1 MPLLAWILLFSLV
14 GSVFSILAAGLFL
27 VLPAGFRERAMPHL
41 ISFAVGALLGAA
53 FLALLPDA
61 ILHNEVDPHGLM
73 LAALLGLLGFF
84 LLEKFVLWR
93 HCHVGT
99 RHAHAVEGAGTG
111 QIGRSPGILVL
122 FGDALHNFVDGVLIA
137 AAFLTDIGLG
147 IATSLAVAAHEVP
160 QELGDFAVL
169 LGSGRSRLRAL
180 LLNILS
186 GSTTL
191 LGAVLAYFALGA
203 TEGLLPY
210 VLVVAAASF
219 IYIAVADLIPG
230 LHARFEP
237 RAIVEQIVAI
247 GLGVVVIYWA
257 HGVAH

>member
-1 MPLLAWILLFSLV
+1 MHVPLLAWILLFALLGSL
-14 GSVFSILAAGLFL
+14 FSILAAGLFL
-27 VLPAGFRERAMPHL
+27 ILPKGWRDRTMPPL

-61 ILHNEVDPHGLM
+61 ILHGGADPHRLM

-84 LLEKFVLWR
+84 LLEKLVLWR
-93 HCHVGT
+93 HCH
-99 RHAHAVEGAGTG
+99 AGACDVHGPKAG
-111 QIGRSPGILVL
+111 QIGTSPGILVL

-169 LGSGRSRLRAL
+169 LSGGRGRLRAL

-186 GSTTL
+186 GSATL
-191 LGAVLAYFALGA
+191 VGGVLAYFGLAA
-203 TEGLLPY
+203 TEGVLPY

-230 LHARFEP
+230 LHSRFQP
-237 RAIVEQIVAI
+237 GATVEQVLAI
-247 GLGVVVIYWA
+247 GAGVGVIYWA
-257 HGVAH
+257 HGVVH